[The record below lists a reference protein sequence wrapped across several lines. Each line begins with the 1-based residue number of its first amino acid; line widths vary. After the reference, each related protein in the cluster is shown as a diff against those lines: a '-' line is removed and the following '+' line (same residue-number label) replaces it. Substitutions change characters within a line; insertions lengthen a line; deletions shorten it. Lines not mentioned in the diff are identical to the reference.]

1 MKYINQEQLDAFL
14 NDRSLKALAGSTGS
28 PTGTLDTA
36 LLEKMNEM
44 AVSKIDGYLR
54 GVYSLPLSE
63 PVDGMLFTLCGNLMR
78 YYLYERRDAATIPDK
93 ILELYKLTLKDL
105 ELIQKRTI
113 VLEVADAETGETE
126 PAKLNTIQMNT
137 PTQKFGSHFT
147 GFDGL

>member
-14 NDRSLKALAGSTGS
+14 NDRSLKALAPSSSSGTG
-28 PTGTLDTA
+28 LNDD
-36 LLEKMNEM
+36 LLVKVNEM

-54 GVYSLPLSE
+54 GVYSLPLAE

-93 ILELYKLTLKDL
+93 ILELYKLALKDL

-126 PAKLNTIQMNT
+126 PAKLNTIQMKT
-137 PTQKFGSHFT
+137 PTQKFASHFT